1 MAVDPFPGAPDPAW
15 DDFVDGHQRP
25 QQPIGAPAAPRAGEL
40 DVQALTA
47 ALVAAQQV
55 VNNTTPDPTHTAG
68 KVPDWAKN
76 DTAKVTYWS
85 VAIPT
90 IVTGCANIAV
100 HAYGTLWPSL
110 AGGAATAIGLV
121 MGIAGMNRDWPQGF
135 NSVVLGLAV
144 GGITWTTAATGSGW
158 IDVFAWL
165 GGTAAALGFKLMYER
180 NHAGH
185 RLDLEEKREDI
196 RLKAARTRTETFRGD
211 ALAAQ
216 SQIKAAIDLARLQN
230 LTQQETAPYLGG
242 STGEER
248 ALREAFWQVFAEQ
261 LLTCDVTATLSG
273 WKATVGLS
281 RLSRRE
287 ARTGWDKI
295 QTAMRA
301 DGRFIVAEGRVT
313 NELLVKFVSS
323 QAQTGART
331 AWTPDVMPPAEDLM
345 VSLGVDTET
354 GEEVLIR
361 FDERLLITGASGTG
375 KSWSTRPLMAHA
387 HLRGELILID
397 GKGEEANVWN
407 GICRCATDT
416 AEIVD
421 AIEYA
426 HDVMMQRKTDMR
438 ARSLSVWDGEQL
450 TVNVDEGQVVLAM
463 IAGLK
468 KGKDDLL
475 QKLIELSSLG
485 RSRGVVLWWQ
495 TQYGVTS
502 GDAPGIHKMIA
513 PNMLQRFSLRVAN
526 GTHALVALDDCAYY
540 EPQSIPDDRSFR
552 GHGYLKGY
560 GPSLIRTW
568 TMDDAA
574 VKELPAAPADTA
586 TFAFGASAEDKVRAY
601 RAANPGAS
609 QRAVADATGV
619 SLGKV
624 NGILKSL

>member
-15 DDFVDGHQRP
+15 DDFVDGHASP
-25 QQPIGAPAAPRAGEL
+25 LEAAGAPAAPRVGEL
-40 DVQALTA
+40 DIQALTA
-47 ALVAAQQV
+47 ALVAAQRV
-55 VNNTTPDPTHTAG
+55 VKDAAPEPAQHAG
-68 KVPDWAKN
+68 KVPDWAKS
-76 DTAKVTYWS
+76 DTAKTSYWT
-85 VAIPT
+85 VAVPT
-90 IVTGCANIAV
+90 LVTGCANIAV
-100 HAYGTLWPSL
+100 HAYGPLWPSL
-110 AGGAATAIGLV
+110 CGGTATVIGTIA
-121 MGIAGMNRDWPQGF
+121 GIAGMNRSWPQGF

-158 IDVFAWL
+158 VDFFAWL

-180 NHAGH
+180 NNAGH

-196 RLKAARTRTETFRGD
+196 RLKQARTRTETFRGD
-211 ALAAQ
+211 AIAAQ
-216 SQIKAAIDLARLQN
+216 SQVKTALDLARLQT
-230 LTQQETAPYLGG
+230 LMQQEQAPYLGG

-248 ALREAFWQVFAEQ
+248 ALREAFWQVFSEQ
-261 LLTCDVTATLSG
+261 VLTCEVTSTLSG

-281 RLSRRE
+281 KLSRKE

-301 DGRFIVAEGRVT
+301 DGRFIVSEGRVT

-323 QAQTGART
+323 HAATGVRT
-331 AWTPDVMPPAEDLM
+331 AWTADVMPPPEGLM
-345 VSLGVDTET
+345 VSLGTDTET

-397 GKGEEANVWN
+397 GKGEEANVWD

-416 AEIVD
+416 PEVVD

-426 HDVMMQRKTDMR
+426 HDVMTSRKSEMR
-438 ARSLSVWDGEQL
+438 ARGLSVWDGRQL
-450 TVNVDEGQVVLAM
+450 TVNIDEGQVILAV

-526 GTHALVALDDCAYY
+526 GTHAQVALDDCAYY
-540 EPQSIPDDRSFR
+540 EPQSIPDDRAFR
-552 GHGYLKGY
+552 GHGFLKGY
-560 GPSLIRTW
+560 GPVLIRTW
-568 TMDDAA
+568 TMDDNA
-574 VKELPAAPADTA
+574 VRELPAAAVDTA
-586 TFAFGASAEDKVRAY
+586 TPAFGASPEDKVRAFLT
-601 RAANPGAS
+601 ANPGAT
-609 QRAVADATGV
+609 QRATAEATGV

-624 NGILKSL
+624 NAIIKSL